1 MSSDSEH
8 DNSSDEEYNNI
19 AKDINVNEK
28 KRQME
33 NDEESIH
40 KNKKIKVNTDNDN
53 IEKTKHSKKMKTMG
67 EDKQKSAAAEASSEK
82 ITLEK
87 PKKMLSDDQK
97 EKMAMGRKKH
107 FAQKSTKESLVSDE
121 RNEKI
126 KILQNILDGEKDE
139 AEKNKELAKYI
150 NDIMNAYKSDTSID
164 IRVHYEKM
172 QQIIDSGMEKEVIK
186 YSLGEFLSRAAIIDS
201 FQKKVIQE
209 FGLNKIYKNLNS
221 GMGHKDWRTP
231 RAKKQVTKESTQE

>member
-1 MSSDSEH
+1 
-8 DNSSDEEYNNI
+8 
-19 AKDINVNEK
+19 
-28 KRQME
+28 
-33 NDEESIH
+33 
-40 KNKKIKVNTDNDN
+40 
-53 IEKTKHSKKMKTMG
+53 
-67 EDKQKSAAAEASSEK
+67 
-82 ITLEK
+82 
-87 PKKMLSDDQK
+87 
-97 EKMAMGRKKH
+97 
-107 FAQKSTKESLVSDE
+107 
-121 RNEKI
+121 
-126 KILQNILDGEKDE
+126 EKDE

-231 RAKKQVTKESTQE
+231 RAKKQVIKESTQ